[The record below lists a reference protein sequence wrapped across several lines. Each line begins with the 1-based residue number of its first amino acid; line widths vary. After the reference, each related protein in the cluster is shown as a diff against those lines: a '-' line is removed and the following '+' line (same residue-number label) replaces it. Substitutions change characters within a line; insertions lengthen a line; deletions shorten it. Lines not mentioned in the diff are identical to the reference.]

1 MPVGPSGDFP
11 GWHCAPP
18 QVFALPNRKTGAQQ
32 LHTGPCHIP
41 PVGLWVAQG
50 FLNMIKAKVTSPSS
64 QATPPHRC
72 CP

>member
-1 MPVGPSGDFP
+1 MPISPSGDFP

-32 LHTGPCHIP
+32 LHTGPSHIP

-64 QATPPHRC
+64 QATPPHCC